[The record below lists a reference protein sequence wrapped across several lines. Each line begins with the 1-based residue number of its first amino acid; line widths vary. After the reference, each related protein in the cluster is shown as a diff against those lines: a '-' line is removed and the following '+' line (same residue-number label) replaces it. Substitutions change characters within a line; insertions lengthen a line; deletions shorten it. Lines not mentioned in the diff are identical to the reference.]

1 MLTAANRPVAT
12 SLIATPTFTGRPPS
26 SSGWP
31 VIDISPPTACA
42 MKS

>member
-1 MLTAANRPVAT
+1 METVPNRPVAT

-26 SSGWP
+26 AAASP
-31 VIDISPPTACA
+31 VMDMSPPAACA